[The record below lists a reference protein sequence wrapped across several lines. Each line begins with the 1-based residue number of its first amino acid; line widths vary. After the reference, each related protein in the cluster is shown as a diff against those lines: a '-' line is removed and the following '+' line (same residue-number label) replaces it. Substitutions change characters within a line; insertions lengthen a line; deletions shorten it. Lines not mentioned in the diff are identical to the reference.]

1 MKLCTLDLIH
11 DVEDKVKK
19 TWVSKM
25 ILPNNQCID
34 YRMHI
39 NRRRVFQG
47 RPGHFKDI
55 LERKC

>member
-34 YRMHI
+34 Y
-39 NRRRVFQG
+39 
-47 RPGHFKDI
+47 
-55 LERKC
+55 